1 MAGYDNK
8 QILTG
13 QDVDR
18 TINAREEIFR
28 MITEGLF
35 FSSISASLHTVFT
48 QRSYNIAAEEEKTGY
63 RKTTPEILEIFGKDS
78 DRFHTVFTEALYNI
92 ITPKE
97 RTEAGSG

>member
-1 MAGYDNK
+1 MAGYDNQ

-35 FSSISASLHTVFT
+35 FSAISASLHTVFT
-48 QRSYNIAAEEEKTGY
+48 QRSYNIAAEEEK
-63 RKTTPEILEIFGKDS
+63 KAS
-78 DRFHTVFTEALYNI
+78 AVNI
-92 ITPKE
+92 SVAEDKIHVE
-97 RTEAGSG
+97 VC